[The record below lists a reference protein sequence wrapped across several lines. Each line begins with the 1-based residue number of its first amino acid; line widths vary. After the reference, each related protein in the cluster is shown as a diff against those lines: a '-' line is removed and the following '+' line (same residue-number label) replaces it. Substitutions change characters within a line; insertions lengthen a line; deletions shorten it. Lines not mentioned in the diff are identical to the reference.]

1 MDFTSNGNIQKY
13 DIYIYTYMYT
23 QTARTIIYYTL
34 LDITHR
40 TYTSYSSYVHGNT
53 YVCIQCRVHIYIH
66 PYIHACMHTYCFLL
80 FCFAANRVLVRHS
93 RCIHTNICTSI
104 HICMHVY
111 ERTYV
116 RTYVRIMLIG
126 IMHAVFIQHFLKRLD
141 CRQVTSIDAAR
152 LSSEPVTVLGIKREV
167 AKQLKFG
174 AQKDSGH
181 PLTAEICESC

>member
-1 MDFTSNGNIQKY
+1 
-13 DIYIYTYMYT
+13 MYT

-116 RTYVRIMLIG
+116 RTYVRTYHAYRHHARSFHPTFFKEIG
-126 IMHAVFIQHFLKRLD
+126 LPAGDLHRCCSIELRTCDCTGHQTRSCQATEVRGSERL
-141 CRQVTSIDAAR
+141 RTS
-152 LSSEPVTVLGIKREV
+152 SHS
-167 AKQLKFG
+167 
-174 AQKDSGH
+174 
-181 PLTAEICESC
+181 